1 MADLTRKT
9 VPEQINVMQA
19 SAAGAPIDVKA
30 YDSRRWQHV
39 DDPAFNWGTS
49 DYKVSLDYTELFN
62 STVNSVDYDK
72 LQKTLYCL
80 ERGKKL
86 GDAIAYSVDVLQES
100 KSKIAEQV
108 RQNFNT
114 EYQAVQDDI
123 TVEDIRHTSVFSTV
137 YQSVENKYMKIAEA
151 DMEADASLLQTYKS
165 LNNYYEQVYKT
176 TVNNEVADMVSE
188 LNVTIKGLTTEP
200 TINSLI
206 NISNDTIDG
215 IILQQRNK
223 TEDNLYKNE
232 APTIPQ
238 LKERFSGVMNDAM
251 EQYTNALDD
260 TYAFAFD
267 GNVNVTIKKQ
277 LEEAEPAI
285 NISYDIYNY
294 ALNGDSNPQIDWGFN
309 DEGKVVT
316 VTGITPTEAQSIV
329 DNSYNNFL
337 NELKK
342 EENARKDADTDIINY
357 ANNNF
362 TKVFND
368 FDKLS
373 EDTDTRLRV
382 IAAKEASDIQ
392 ELKLNGIF
400 TNLSVT
406 NPIHGSLIGHSVQA
420 DELKAGFIELKS
432 GNTTTSIEP
441 GKINSPLINSPKY
454 TGNLVE
460 VNSGNITTLS
470 TKTSANETYNNV
482 GDTLKSHDNTLSN
495 HGTHLSNVDNTLSN
509 HESRIGTAESTETNL
524 TKRLDSLND
533 DITQSTQTIA
543 TVVSNAKT
551 DIDTKLSDSISS
563 LESAR
568 VDQVSIAQA
577 DIQSGVQEKID
588 AVNTAATDAE
598 SRLKAVEARV
608 PYKFSIS
615 GSTLTITNA

>member
-1 MADLTRKT
+1 M
-9 VPEQINVMQA
+9 
-19 SAAGAPIDVKA
+19 
-30 YDSRRWQHV
+30 
-39 DDPAFNWGTS
+39 
-49 DYKVSLDYTELFN
+49 
-62 STVNSVDYDK
+62 
-72 LQKTLYCL
+72 
-80 ERGKKL
+80 
-86 GDAIAYSVDVLQES
+86 
-100 KSKIAEQV
+100 
-108 RQNFNT
+108 
-114 EYQAVQDDI
+114 
-123 TVEDIRHTSVFSTV
+123 
-137 YQSVENKYMKIAEA
+137 
-151 DMEADASLLQTYKS
+151 
-165 LNNYYEQVYKT
+165 
-176 TVNNEVADMVSE
+176 
-188 LNVTIKGLTTEP
+188 
-200 TINSLI
+200 
-206 NISNDTIDG
+206 
-215 IILQQRNK
+215 
-223 TEDNLYKNE
+223 
-232 APTIPQ
+232 
-238 LKERFSGVMNDAM
+238 
-251 EQYTNALDD
+251 
-260 TYAFAFD
+260 
-267 GNVNVTIKKQ
+267 
-277 LEEAEPAI
+277 EEAEPAI

-294 ALNGDSNPQIDWGFN
+294 ALNGDANPQIDWGFN

-420 DELKAGFIELKS
+420 DELKAGSIELKS

-454 TGNLVE
+454 TGNLIE
-460 VNSGNITTLS
+460 VNSGSITSLS

-482 GDTLKSHDNTLSN
+482 GDTLKSHDNTLSDY
-495 HGTHLSNVDNTLSN
+495 GTHLSNVDDTLSN

-524 TKRLDSLND
+524 TKRLDSLNA

-543 TVVSNAKT
+543 TVVSDAKT